1 MTGAYNAVTSKRTY
15 YFALWTFPFRFMV
28 KMLTRLVLRIY
39 KKKVLVVFGM
49 SRSGTSMLGTLLAQ
63 SWSSTYLHEPEV
75 NLLKYHYERSN
86 AAGKEK
92 FWDFTHRRVN
102 KAFEVHMMT
111 CIVLSAVLSTPPSM
125 RMICIKPI
133 SFLDIMQEIS
143 DALPALRILYISR
156 HPAGRIDS
164 VLRQWKRHENVEEVS
179 LAVIEKLGRDWGQT
193 TSEIQAMFK
202 SHPNWQ
208 WVVFD
213 DLANEPIAE
222 FKKLYEKYR
231 LRWDE
236 RVQAAIEERTT
247 EKDGDFYEVQRD
259 SRKQADK
266 WRTALTA
273 EQVEAIR
280 KGCLPFNTN
289 LYESF

>member
-1 MTGAYNAVTSKRTY
+1 MASTYNTVTSKRTY
-15 YFALWTFPFRFMV
+15 YLVLWTFPIHSFIRF
-28 KMLTRLVLRIY
+28 LTRLVLRISR
-39 KKKVLVVFGM
+39 KKILVVFGM

-63 SWSSTYLHEPEV
+63 SWSSIYLHEPEV
-75 NLLKYHYERSN
+75 QLLKYHYERKR
-86 AAGKEK
+86 ATKDEK
-92 FWDFTHRRVN
+92 FWDFARQQVDKN
-102 KAFEVHMMT
+102 FESHMMT
-111 CIVLSAVLSTPPSM
+111 WIVLLAVLTA
-125 RMICIKPI
+125 RTRFRTICIKPI
-133 SFLDIMQEIS
+133 SFLDIMQEIG

-164 VLRQWKRHENVEEVS
+164 VLRQWKRHENVENVPLS
-179 LAVIEKLGRDWGQT
+179 KLEKLGRDWGQT

-202 SHPNWQ
+202 THPRWQ
-208 WVVFD
+208 WVVFE
-213 DLANEPIAE
+213 DLANEPIVE
-222 FKKLYEKYR
+222 FRKLYEKYR

-247 EKDGDFYEVQRD
+247 KKDGDFYEVQRD

-266 WRTALTA
+266 WRTALTP

-280 KGCLPFNTN
+280 TGCLPFNTN